1 MPALYKALVAKYPNT
16 KFIYYDRSD
25 FGPTAPGTGAVS
37 TSTGQPEDPDI
48 LKKVQGVIR
57 GNGW

>member
-1 MPALYKALVAKYPNT
+1 MPALYKMLVKDYPKT

-25 FGPTAPGTGAVS
+25 FGPTVPGTGGVA
-37 TSTGQPEDPDI
+37 TSTNAPEDPDI
-48 LKKVQGVIR
+48 LKKVNAVIR